1 MKGRIDRI
9 KTARRSKQSVPD
21 TQLAKKTGRPG
32 RQHSGQPEQHVGEA
46 IRRFR
51 ESQRLSVRTLASKC
65 GFSASFISQVELGQ
79 ASPSLASLDRIASG
93 LGITLGR
100 FFLSAERAT
109 PAIVRATQ
117 RPMLHSQWSRAQI
130 ESLGDPGADGR
141 FEALFITLR
150 PGGCSGAR
158 LHTNETEILAV
169 IFSGV
174 VELQLR
180 DSTQVLRR
188 GDAITFPP
196 ATPHRWENRSREPVQ
211 ILKVIAR
218 LVP

>member
-1 MKGRIDRI
+1 VKGGRNRTKITGTRKKSFPDPKSGKTTDRPV
-9 KTARRSKQSVPD
+9 Q
-21 TQLAKKTGRPG
+21 
-32 RQHSGQPEQHVGEA
+32 QHSGQPEQHVGEA

-117 RPMLHSQWSRAQI
+117 RPMLQSQWSRAQI
-130 ESLGDPGADGR
+130 ESLGDPGTDGR

-150 PGGCSGAR
+150 SGGCSGVR

-169 IFSGV
+169 IFSGA